1 MNLNLKD
8 VVVLDRMDFVA
19 PQTEFTLIYNDAEGI
34 KEKVIPATV
43 PVKID
48 GFDTFVIEDTAGPFL
63 HTSVKVNSVKSF
75 AVAVRNYCSNLF
87 FNVAKPVEFRDSV
100 ILDVRTFIPNNIAHI
115 MLHILPLCL
124 HVKQSYNA
132 EVTIVLDKLH
142 APFRKLLEV
151 FGIHAIFTRR
161 KIQGKFIKVYTTRG
175 LAAHPIMDLFDSS
188 IYALM
193 PAIYERFQFKSG
205 LQETNKIFIA
215 RRGQRGVTNLAEVE
229 SLLTSLGYKTIF
241 MEDYSIEVQL
251 GIASEANEI
260 VAIHGASMG
269 MLALRKK
276 ISSLIEIMP
285 PNVYHDYFP
294 VTFGHKIEKHIQI
307 MSYFDQKIPYNG
319 WDTIVKY
326 KSSPFAVDIKQ
337 LEMALNEISTTQ
349 S

>member
-1 MNLNLKD
+1 MNPNFKD
-8 VVVLDRMDFVA
+8 VVVLDSVSFTA

-34 KEKVIPATV
+34 KKKIIPATV

-48 GFDTFVIEDTAGPFL
+48 GFDTFVIADTANAFL
-63 HTSVKVNSVKSF
+63 YSTVKINSIKSF
-75 AVAVRNYCSNLF
+75 VVAARNYFGNLF
-87 FNVAKPVEFRDSV
+87 FTVAKPIEFQDSV

-124 HVKQSYNA
+124 HVKQCYNA

-161 KIQGKFIKVYTTRG
+161 KIQGKFVKVFTTRG
-175 LAAHPIMDLFDSS
+175 LAAHPIMELFDSS
-188 IYALM
+188 TYALM
-193 PAIYERFQFKSG
+193 PAIYEQFSFKSG
-205 LQETNKIFIA
+205 LEGTNKIFIA
-215 RRGQRGVTNLAEVE
+215 RRGLRGVTNLAEVE
-229 SLLTSLGYKTIF
+229 TLLNSLGYKTIF

-260 VAIHGASMG
+260 VAVHGASMG
-269 MLALRKK
+269 MLALRKQ

-294 VTFGHKIEKHIQI
+294 VTFGNKIKKHIQI
-307 MSYFDQKIPYNG
+307 MSYFDQRTPYNG
-319 WDTIVKY
+319 WDTIVRY
-326 KSSPFAVDIKQ
+326 KSAPFAVDVKQ
-337 LEMALNEISTTQ
+337 LQMALNEVSTTQ